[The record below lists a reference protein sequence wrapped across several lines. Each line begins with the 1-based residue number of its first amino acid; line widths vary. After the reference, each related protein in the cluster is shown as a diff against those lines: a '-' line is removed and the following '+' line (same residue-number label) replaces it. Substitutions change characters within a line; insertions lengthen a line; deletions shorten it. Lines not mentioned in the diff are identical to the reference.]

1 MVRRMDTVNI
11 LNCNIAKVN
20 MSEVIAM
27 VEDYVRVGKFHSGS
41 GINADQLVKINE
53 SQTFKGIMQKSDILF
68 ADGMS
73 VVVAANLLRT
83 PLPERV
89 GATDVFENL
98 LSLAVEKGYG
108 VFFLG
113 TTDKILAKAI
123 EHYRSTY
130 KGLKIS
136 GYHHGYWQ
144 PNEDDAIVEKINEC
158 SPDLLFLGISSPKKE
173 EFIERSKH
181 KLKSVS
187 FALGVGG
194 AFDIHAGEHARAPVW
209 MQKLFLE
216 WFFRLLQEPRRLFWR
231 YSVNNTKFLFLL
243 SKGIIKRISPST

>member
-1 MVRRMDTVNI
+1 MDTVNI
-11 LNCNIAKVN
+11 LNCNIAKVKMN
-20 MSEVIAM
+20 EVIGM
-27 VEDYVRVGKFHSGS
+27 VEDYVKVGEFHSGS

-53 SQTFKGIMQKSDILF
+53 STVFKEIMQKSDILF

-73 VVVAANLLRT
+73 VIFASNLLRS

-98 LSLAVEKGYG
+98 LNLSVEKGYG

-113 TTDKILAKAI
+113 TKDQILEKALD
-123 EHYRSTY
+123 HYRSTY

-136 GYHHGYWQ
+136 GYHNGYWQ
-144 PNEDDAIVEKINEC
+144 PNEEDAIVELINSC
-158 SPDLLFLGISSPKKE
+158 SPDLLFLGMSSPKKE
-173 EFIERSKH
+173 EFIERNKH

-194 AFDIHAGEHARAPVW
+194 AFDIHAGEYSRAPVW
-209 MQKLFLE
+209 IQKLYLE
-216 WFFRLLQEPRRLFWR
+216 WFFRLLQEPKRLFWR
-231 YSVNNTKFLFLL
+231 YSVNNTKFLYLL
-243 SKGIIKRISPST
+243 SKSILKRMTTSS